1 MEKVFDTPTP
11 TSLYVELG
19 SGALTLHTDD
29 VKHTVVDVNGKEADE
44 VLVEQR
50 GGEIVVIAP
59 PRRSGFFGTSSRD
72 LDVHVSLPHNSRL
85 RTKLGSA
92 DVRVMGN
99 LAEAMI
105 KSGSGDVDLDEVTD
119 DAQIET
125 GSGDISVARC
135 GASIRA
141 KAGSGDVSVEHV
153 GGNAYLSTGSGDIE
167 IGRAQGSV
175 ELKSGSGDMR
185 VHEMQTDASLSTA
198 SGDLVVDLIHRGQL
212 AARNVSGDITI
223 GVAGGVPVWTDVNTV
238 TGSVSSSLQGA
249 GQPEEGQDH
258 IELRAKTVSGDIYL
272 EQR

>member
-1 MEKVFDTPTP
+1 MQKVFDTPTP
-11 TSLYVELG
+11 TDLYVELG
-19 SGALTLHTDD
+19 SGALTVHTDD
-29 VKHTVVDVNGKEADE
+29 VAKTTVDVNGKEADE

-50 GGEIVVIAP
+50 GGEIVVIGP
-59 PRRSGFFGTSSRD
+59 QRRTGFFGTSSRD
-72 LDVHVSLPHNSRL
+72 LDVHVSLPNNSRL

-99 LAEAMI
+99 LAEALI
-105 KSGSGDVDLDEVTD
+105 KSGSGDVSLDEVTD
-119 DAQIET
+119 DAQIDT
-125 GSGDISVARC
+125 GSGDISVDRC

-141 KAGSGDVSVEHV
+141 KAGSGDIAVDHI

-167 IGRAQGSV
+167 IGRAQGNV

-185 VHEMQTDASLSTA
+185 VRETHTDVSLSTA
-198 SGDLVVDLIHRGQL
+198 SGDLVVDLVQRGQL

-223 GVAGGVPVWTDVNTV
+223 GVAGGLPVWTDVTTV

-249 GQPEEGQDH
+249 GQPEEGQDY